1 MTESSEGELFSW
13 KKIGVKRERNHET
26 LISRLNKDNRDIFVF
41 LKDTM
46 IFSAMIGY
54 HYAEKRPLKGGTI
67 EILLETYATDE
78 KDSFI
83 YLLSLLEE
91 RDALILKDDRLK
103 GSVSV
108 FEEYCNAGLYQIE
121 SWLDENPGD
130 PSGVDT
136 LLDKIYERLCDDQDK
151 TIVDNSLV
159 EEPNI

>member
-1 MTESSEGELFSW
+1 MA
-13 KKIGVKRERNHET
+13 ERNHET

-136 LLDKIYERLCDDQDK
+136 LLDKIYERTL
-151 TIVDNSLV
+151 NSLLEIV
-159 EEPNI
+159 LIKLVVLFPCPLGLATRLQVVLLFSEL